1 MTVGYPCVW
10 ESKNKP
16 LFNYGE
22 FATIKSMTWLH
33 SYRISAREWVEEM
46 NAVGM
51 KITFGNYD

>member
-1 MTVGYPCVW
+1 
-10 ESKNKP
+10 
-16 LFNYGE
+16 
-22 FATIKSMTWLH
+22 MTWLH

>member
-1 MTVGYPCVW
+1 MSGCLGVH
-10 ESKNKP
+10 KQP